1 MKTIKIYKTKEQF
14 INQSYFFLITLI
26 PLSIIFGPAVS
37 LVNTLLIGIIFILF
51 SLKEKKLYLRRI
63 EVVLLFVL
71 FFYLIFNSLIS
82 IDKSIGI
89 YRNLGFIRFIFF
101 FLAINY
107 FFYVTTKNYE
117 KVFNFWMLV
126 LLIFLFDVYF
136 ERFSGSNILG
146 FGKMEIDGVRPP
158 HGNRVV
164 SFFKDEP
171 IAGAFMSGFAFP
183 LIGFIF
189 LKFNKNNLSKL
200 LSFLILALFL
210 IGVLITGERSNTIK
224 VFAGFFLFLFFID
237 FIKLRT
243 KFIIVFLFIGIFSLV
258 VSFSDYVKERYVGQI
273 YNQLINKEARSNIY
287 NNPYIHLYK
296 SGYLVFKN
304 YPLLGVG
311 NKNYRVETC
320 DKEKKDINPEYFC
333 TTHPHQ
339 VYFEMLSE
347 HGIFGFLIILSII
360 FFLTFRLLRKI
371 LLSKNYIQAGAF
383 IYITINFIP
392 ILPSGAFFNDFNL
405 TLFMLNFSIMYA
417 INKETNIFNANFKG
431 R

>member
-1 MKTIKIYKTKEQF
+1 MKNIDNYKIKEQF
-14 INQSYFFLITLI
+14 INQSYFFLISLI
-26 PLSIIFGPAVS
+26 PLSIIFGPAIS
-37 LVNTLLIGIIFILF
+37 LLNTLLIGIIFIIF
-51 SLKEKKLYLRRI
+51 SLSEKKIYLRRI
-63 EVVLLFVL
+63 EVILLFVL
-71 FFYLIFNSLIS
+71 FFYLILNSLIS

-117 KVFNFWMLV
+117 KVFNFWILIFF
-126 LLIFLFDVYF
+126 IFLFDVYF

-146 FGKMEIDGVRPP
+146 FGKMEIDGVRLD

-171 IAGAFMSGFAFP
+171 IAGAFMSGIAFP
-183 LIGFIF
+183 LMGFIF
-189 LKFNKNNLSKL
+189 SKMNKNNLSKF
-200 LSFLILALFL
+200 LSFSIFALFL

-224 VFAGFFLFLFFID
+224 VFVGCFIFLFFVD
-237 FIKLRT
+237 YIKLRT
-243 KFIIVFLFIGIFSLV
+243 KFLIVFLFIGIFSLV

-273 YNQLINKEARSNIY
+273 YSQLVNKESRSNIY
-287 NNPYIHLYK
+287 SNPYIHLYK

-339 VYFEMLSE
+339 IYFEMLSE
-347 HGIFGFLIILSII
+347 HGIFGFFIILSII

-383 IYITINFIP
+383 IYIIINFIP

-417 INKETNIFNANFKG
+417 INKETNIFNKNF
-431 R
+431 